1 MYERHFGFAVK
12 PFALTPDPAF
22 LYPSRQHA
30 MAMTML
36 EYFVESQA
44 TFSVLTGDIG
54 SGKTTL
60 LRHLL
65 RNMGPHVNVGLIS
78 NTHQSFKSI
87 HPWALSA
94 LSVVPSDDSNIAL
107 YEALNDSFVHTYSKG
122 GRTLLILDEAQNLCI
137 EALEE
142 LRLLSNVNS
151 EQDLALQVFLV
162 GQPELRDKLEQPA
175 LEQFAQRVS
184 VDFHLGSLT
193 LEEVRAY
200 VAHRLAVAGGHSSL
214 FHPDAVALIH
224 ARTRGIPR
232 LINQLCDMALV
243 YAFAE
248 QQTAVDARLLQ
259 VILQDRKRRGAISL
273 FAGRTATAGSGAD
286 TGIGGIEV

>member
-44 TFSVLTGDIG
+44 TFSVLTGEIG

-65 RNMGPHVNVGLIS
+65 RNMGTHVNVGLIS

-151 EQDLALQVFLV
+151 EKDLVLQILLI
-162 GQPELRDKLEQPA
+162 GQPELRSKLADPQ
-175 LEQFAQRVS
+175 LVQFAQRVS
-184 VDFHLGSLT
+184 ADFHIGPLNRDET
-193 LEEVRAY
+193 AAY
-200 VAHRLAVAGGHSSL
+200 IAHRLKVAGGNTAIFRAESID
-214 FHPDAVALIH
+214 FIY
-224 ARTRGIPR
+224 ARTNGVPR
-232 LINQLCDMALV
+232 LVNQICDMALL

-248 QQTAVDARLLQ
+248 KRHFVDVGLVAQVVNDRGGTVVPAYSHSGAAAAFSHRPRLQ
-259 VILQDRKRRGAISL
+259 VQDP
-273 FAGRTATAGSGAD
+273 
-286 TGIGGIEV
+286 

>member
-1 MYERHFGFAVK
+1 
-12 PFALTPDPAF
+12 
-22 LYPSRQHA
+22 
-30 MAMTML
+30 
-36 EYFVESQA
+36 
-44 TFSVLTGDIG
+44 VLTGDIG

-65 RNMGPHVNVGLIS
+65 RNMGNHFNVGLIS

-94 LSVVPSDDSNIAL
+94 LSVVPSDDSDIAL

-151 EQDLALQVFLV
+151 EKDLVLQILLI
-162 GQPELRDKLEQPA
+162 GQPELRSKLSDPQ
-175 LEQFAQRVS
+175 LIQFAQRVS
-184 VDFHLGSLT
+184 VDFHIGPLNRDET
-193 LEEVRAY
+193 AAY
-200 VAHRLAVAGGHSSL
+200 VAHRLNVAGGNAGIFRAESID
-214 FHPDAVALIH
+214 FIY
-224 ARTRGIPR
+224 ARTNGVPR
-232 LINQLCDMALV
+232 LVNQICDMALL

-248 QQTAVDARLLQ
+248 KRHFVDVELVAQVVNDRGTGTALPAYSHSGAAAAFSRRPRLQ
-259 VILQDRKRRGAISL
+259 VQDP
-273 FAGRTATAGSGAD
+273 
-286 TGIGGIEV
+286 